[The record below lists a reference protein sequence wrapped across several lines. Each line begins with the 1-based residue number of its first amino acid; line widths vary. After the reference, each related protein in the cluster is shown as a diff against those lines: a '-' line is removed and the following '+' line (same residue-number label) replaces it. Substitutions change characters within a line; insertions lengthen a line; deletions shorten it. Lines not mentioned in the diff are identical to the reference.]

1 MGIFFKVKH
10 WKTSKLRY
18 NTIHKNPVHID
29 EVRED
34 SRGTSQRF
42 IGEKVTVDVNT
53 ITGVIITSWKTGKSK
68 LRKYKQGSKYD
79 E

>member
-1 MGIFFKVKH
+1 M
-10 WKTSKLRY
+10 
-18 NTIHKNPVHID
+18 NPVHID

-42 IGEKVTVDVNT
+42 IGEKVTVNVNT
-53 ITGVIITSWKTGKSK
+53 IKGIIITSWKTGKSK
-68 LRKYKQGSKYD
+68 LRKYKRGSKYD

>member
-1 MGIFFKVKH
+1 M
-10 WKTSKLRY
+10 
-18 NTIHKNPVHID
+18 HID
-29 EVRED
+29 EIRED